1 MLLSWINNDG
11 LRRDVETD
19 KNIFGQVLLFNKASI
34 AIEMFHSSF
43 GWSKEQNKKLS
54 KWLNDRVVEMFPTDK
69 RPVSKICPINSKNSK
84 FKRLEACKNGGILRA
99 QALLRWLFGI
109 KTLS

>member
-1 MLLSWINNDG
+1 MVGTRHLRALNDKGIRDQLEQMLLSWINNDG

-54 KWLNDRVVEMFPTDK
+54 KWLNDRVVKMFPTDK
-69 RPVSKICPINSKNSK
+69 RPVFKNMP
-84 FKRLEACKNGGILRA
+84 N
-99 QALLRWLFGI
+99 
-109 KTLS
+109 